1 MEATATASPRPLR
14 TTRPVPLL
22 CRNTHTHRGRE
33 VNPIQS
39 SRNRFFFV
47 GGKNLVSISTAAC
60 KVFAA
65 VDGRFLLQSQGEKG
79 LEKAVERREFLS
91 IVRGPIVLFLSPR
104 ATDLTI
110 HPAFAHPPPRRL
122 FFSCRFAL
130 SRKSRIVAV
139 DRSSHL
145 RCPFQ
150 CPSRLIPPCF

>member
-1 MEATATASPRPLR
+1 
-14 TTRPVPLL
+14 
-22 CRNTHTHRGRE
+22 

-91 IVRGPIVLFLSPR
+91 IVRGPIVLFCSVL
-104 ATDLTI
+104 I
-110 HPAFAHPPPRRL
+110 PAGDRFDHPPRIRTSAASPPLLLLPLCFVKEEPYRCRRPL
-122 FFSCRFAL
+122 QPPQVPISMP
-130 SRKSRIVAV
+130 VAFN
-139 DRSSHL
+139 SSVFLKVL
-145 RCPFQ
+145 R
-150 CPSRLIPPCF
+150 